1 MECVGETF
9 DDFLVVLRQD
19 AGFDE
24 AVDYHLAG
32 DADVV
37 RVFTAVVVPD
47 EVNLYGRCHRPQA
60 LGYALCDGD
69 TGPMTLRAGVELP
82 MAFDVVEQAVEVR
95 QLTPYNQRLAQNG
108 RSSSYSLLAGAAA
121 GGAGSAG
128 GGVGGGGG
136 GAGAGAAWGCDSA
149 LRSRLLQV

>member
-32 DADVV
+32 DSNVIG
-37 RVFTAVVVPD
+37 VFTAVVVPD
-47 EVNLYGRCHRPQA
+47 EVNLYGRWHRPQA

-108 RSSSYSLLAGAAA
+108 RSSSYSLLVGAAA